1 MTAPMTEPQHRP
13 PLGRVVVLIPTYNE
27 RENLPRIV
35 ERVRS
40 AVPSVDILV
49 LDDNSPDGTGE
60 VADDLAG
67 SDPQVHVLHRPGK
80 QGLGAAYL
88 AGFAWAL
95 DRGYDAAVEMDAD
108 GSHQPEQLPALLD
121 AAEHADVVIG
131 SRWVRGGTVV
141 NWPMSRRVL
150 SVGGNVYVRVMLG
163 MSIHDATGGYRVY
176 RASALHQMDLHSV
189 ESQGYGFQVDMTW
202 RAVKSGLT
210 VVEVPI
216 EFVERVFG
224 ESKMSGHIVQE
235 AMLNVTKWSVTHRVD
250 RLRGRA
256 QTARTRREE
265 AAWHR
270 L

>member
-1 MTAPMTEPQHRP
+1 MTTDPESRP
-13 PLGRVVVLIPTYNE
+13 PLERVVVLIPTYNE

-35 ERVRS
+35 ARVRA
-40 AVPSVDILV
+40 AVPAVDILV
-49 LDDNSPDGTGE
+49 LDDNSPDGTGA

-67 SDPQVHVLHRPGK
+67 SDPQVHVLHRAGK
-80 QGLGAAYL
+80 KGLGAAYL
-88 AGFAWAL
+88 AGFALAL
-95 DRGYDAAVEMDAD
+95 ERGYDAAVEMDAD
-108 GSHQPEQLPALLD
+108 GSHQPEQLPTLLE
-121 AAEHADVVIG
+121 AAEQSDLVIG
-131 SRWVRGGTVV
+131 SRWVRGGSVV

-163 MSIHDATGGYRVY
+163 MSVHDATGGYRVY
-176 RASALHQMDLHSV
+176 RASALRRMDLHLV

-202 RAVKSGLT
+202 RAVKAGLT

-216 EFVERVFG
+216 EFVERVIG
-224 ESKMSGHIVQE
+224 ESKMSGHIIQE

>member
-1 MTAPMTEPQHRP
+1 MTTDPESRP
-13 PLGRVVVLIPTYNE
+13 PLERVLVLIPTYNE

-35 ERVRS
+35 ARVRS
-40 AVPSVDILV
+40 AVPTVDILV
-49 LDDNSPDGTGE
+49 LDDNSPDGTGV
-60 VADDLAG
+60 VADDLAAT
-67 SDPQVHVLHRPGK
+67 DPQVHILHRAGK
-80 QGLGAAYL
+80 EGLGAAYL

-108 GSHQPEQLPALLD
+108 GSHQPEQLPALLA

-131 SRWVRGGTVV
+131 SRWVDGGTVV
-141 NWPMSRRVL
+141 NWPLSRKVL
-150 SVGGNVYVRVMLG
+150 SVGGNIYVRIMLG
-163 MSIHDATGGYRVY
+163 ISVQDATGGYRVY
-176 RASALHQMDLHSV
+176 RASALHHMDLHSV

-202 RAVKSGLT
+202 RAVRSGLT

-216 EFVERVFG
+216 EFVERVIG
-224 ESKMSGHIVQE
+224 ESKMSGQIVQE

-250 RLRGRA
+250 ALRGRA
-256 QTARTRREE
+256 HSARARRQE